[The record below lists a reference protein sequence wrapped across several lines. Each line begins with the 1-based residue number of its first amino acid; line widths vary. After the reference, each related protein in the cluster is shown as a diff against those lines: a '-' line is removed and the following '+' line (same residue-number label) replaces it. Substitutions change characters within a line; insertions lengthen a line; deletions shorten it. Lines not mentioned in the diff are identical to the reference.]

1 MAITWQLPV
10 LFDTS
15 FAFQMHK
22 RGILQGVFS
31 DLEPCLSWRHGL
43 KDLVHCSSTS
53 WGLRRYP
60 RYEIVHVVMNSRQHT
75 SLNVVLSLHSCSL
88 LSYNDGRLKLILLIS
103 TIKLQH
109 YTFAIELRQLI

>member
-60 RYEIVHVVMNSRQHT
+60 RYGIVHVVMDSRQHT
-75 SLNVVLSLHSCSL
+75 SVNV
-88 LSYNDGRLKLILLIS
+88 SYHCILVAVS
-103 TIKLQH
+103 VTIDS
-109 YTFAIELRQLI
+109 R